1 MRETEVGSRC
11 SIINIISIFQGK
23 KFRRG
28 KIRAQVTQL
37 INSRALHL
45 FLLSPKPGTFLS
57 HHTGPQQFFW
67 LVGFLG
73 VSILNNSVPSHRW
86 PTFGICP
93 LTFFF
98 PFFFKTMHCVT
109 QSALEKKNVLFDKSI
124 EHPGSAV
131 DAALF
136 QCILNGK

>member
-1 MRETEVGSRC
+1 MRETEVGRRG

-28 KIRAQVTQL
+28 KIRSQVTQL
-37 INSRALHL
+37 INSRALNL

-67 LVGFLG
+67 LADFLG
-73 VSILNNSVPSHRW
+73 VSVLNNSVPSHRW
-86 PTFGICP
+86 PTFVICP

-98 PFFFKTMHCVT
+98 PFFFKPCIVSLNLHW
-109 QSALEKKNVLFDKSI
+109 KKNVLFDKST

-131 DAALF
+131 DVALF